1 MSNKRIYLGLHTIFK
16 RYVKIVKG
24 KDIEIL
30 TDSPQ
35 LCEIDGDILGNINK
49 IKITKK

>member
-1 MSNKRIYLGLHTIFK
+1 MFENLSEKFDKAFK
-16 RYVKIVKG
+16 IIKG